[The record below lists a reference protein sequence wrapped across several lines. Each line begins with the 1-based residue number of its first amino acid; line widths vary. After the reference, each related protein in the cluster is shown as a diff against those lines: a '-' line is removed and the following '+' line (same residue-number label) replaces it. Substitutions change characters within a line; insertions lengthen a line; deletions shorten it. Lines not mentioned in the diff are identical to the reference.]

1 MYALSKFPVSL
12 GFRAPDSTHP
22 LWQRKS
28 LVLLEQVVPAL
39 HDDEHVVDADPDGD
53 EGEDVVGLVV
63 LHAQHKHD
71 AEGRPK
77 TENAREHAGC
87 REVET
92 NLRKGGRI
100 GIMKIWLTSVLFSL
114 PSIITVNENMIT

>member
-1 MYALSKFPVSL
+1 MYALGKFSVL
-12 GFRAPDSTHP
+12 WVKDLKYATHP

-28 LVLLEQVVPAL
+28 LVLLKQVVPAL

-77 TENAREHAGC
+77 TENAREHASC

-92 NLRKGGRI
+92 NLRKSGRI
-100 GIMKIWLTSVLFSL
+100 GTMAFWLTSVLFSL